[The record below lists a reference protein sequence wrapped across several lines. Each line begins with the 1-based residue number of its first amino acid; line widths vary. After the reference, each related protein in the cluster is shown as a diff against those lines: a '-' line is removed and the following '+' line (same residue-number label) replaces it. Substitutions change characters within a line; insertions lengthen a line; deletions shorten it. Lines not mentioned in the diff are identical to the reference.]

1 MVNQIK
7 NHKSLF
13 LLKRRISHFQKITS
27 FIILISMLVFA
38 FLQLHFESVLLMQFY
53 HIDMLFGPLYI
64 YPKKKK
70 KKSLKI
76 HMKIQWLFFQ
86 R

>member
-1 MVNQIK
+1 
-7 NHKSLF
+7 
-13 LLKRRISHFQKITS
+13 
-27 FIILISMLVFA
+27 MLVFA

-70 KKSLKI
+70 KKKELEYYSPKCVISKHIGVTNLK
-76 HMKIQWLFFQ
+76 HTLSAFT
-86 R
+86 

>member
-1 MVNQIK
+1 
-7 NHKSLF
+7 
-13 LLKRRISHFQKITS
+13 
-27 FIILISMLVFA
+27 MLVFA

-70 KKSLKI
+70 KKKSLNII
-76 HMKIQWLFFQ
+76 HPNVLYQSTSE
-86 R
+86 